1 MKKLKKHSSSYSLML
16 ARQFVVAFLVSG
28 IIILIY
34 ESFEDIETGMVPSWL
49 SHLLTVV
56 FISVTVSIFASIIRK
71 KQDEYANKIR
81 NMDDS
86 RLKNQEKYRMLFENL
101 PFGFQ
106 LNEIIYDKK
115 GEPID
120 FRSIEVNK
128 YYEKISGIEAGKF
141 RGEDKIDLKA
151 DEEMN
156 SKFMLVGITGKPF
169 SQEYYSKT
177 NRKHLMVSA
186 YSPEPGQVA
195 VLTEDISI
203 RKKSEERQLL
213 LGKVLGILNRGSNWS
228 YSIRDILH
236 EIKSFSAIDAIGIR
250 LEKEN
255 DFPYYAYEGFSDE
268 FLIEEN
274 SICSRLR
281 DGSIKFSPEGNP
293 ILECTCGM
301 VISGKIPDESYMTKE
316 GSLWTNDSKEF
327 LDVPAYEDP
336 RVNPRN
342 TCIHNGYMSV
352 LLVPLKIGDKI
363 IGLLQMNNRE
373 AGKFAQEDI
382 EFFEELGNTISI
394 AYGRMLNE
402 MIIQTS
408 RKEIARNEEK
418 YHRFFD
424 EDLAG
429 DFIANGEGIICDC
442 NRSLLSIFGYSDKSE
457 LIGKHMRTLYYDKS
471 EYEKLIAKLKSDK
484 VLKNYETIRERQ
496 NGELVNLIE
505 NVSALCNDDGDI
517 IEITGYYFDVTNRK
531 KAEVSLR
538 EAETT
543 ASTLLNASGSTNIL
557 LSASDY
563 KVLDINRAGSL
574 LFGSNSADI
583 KGSNADELFRL
594 ISGIFTSKLD
604 EALRESKT
612 VRFQEER
619 AGKHFYNQ
627 IYPIRNESGEIQRLA
642 VFIQD
647 ITEIHQI
654 RELRELN
661 NELSELNA
669 TKDRLFSV
677 LAHDLRS
684 PVSGILN
691 LAELLNKNIEN
702 YEPAKSASF
711 LKSILI
717 TSYQILNLLDNL
729 TMWAKSRRGQ
739 IDFDPVYFKLNQVIP
754 EITEVMQSAATNKK
768 ISIESR
774 IKDNVMCYADIN
786 MMKCILRNL
795 VQNSV
800 KFTNIGG
807 WVRIDAAVKSGILEI
822 SVSDN
827 GIGMNDN
834 LMKNLFKKNAS
845 ISVQGTSKEKGSGI
859 GLLLCREFIERHSGS
874 INVESVPEKGSRFI
888 VTFPM
893 PES

>member
-1 MKKLKKHSSSYSLML
+1 MKNPGNFRSSLL
-16 ARQFVVAFLVSG
+16 VKIARQFAVAFLVSG

-49 SHLLTVV
+49 NHLLTVV
-56 FISVTVSIFASIIRK
+56 FISVTVSFFAGIIRK
-71 KQDEYANKIR
+71 KQDEYTNKIR

-115 GEPID
+115 GEPAG
-120 FRSIEVNK
+120 FRNIEVNK
-128 YYEKISGIEAGKF
+128 YYEKISGFEAGKF
-141 RGEDKIDLKA
+141 GGKDKIDLSA

-169 SQEYYSKT
+169 SQEYYSKAQ
-177 NRKHLMVSA
+177 RKHLRVSA
-186 YSPEPGQVA
+186 YSPEPNQFA

-203 RKKSEERQLL
+203 RKKAEERQLL
-213 LGKVLGILNRGSNWS
+213 LGKVLEILNRRSNWS

-236 EIKSFSAIDAIGIR
+236 EIKSFSEIDAIGIR

-255 DFPYYAYEGFSDE
+255 DFPYYANEGFSDE

-274 SICSRLR
+274 SICSRLK
-281 DGSIKFSPEGNP
+281 DGSINFSSEGDP

-301 VISGKIPDESYMTKE
+301 VISGKIPNESYMTKK
-316 GSLWTNDSKEF
+316 GSLWTNYSKEF
-327 LDVPAYEDP
+327 LNFPADADP
-336 RVNPRN
+336 RLNPRN
-342 TCIHNGYMSV
+342 TCIHHGYMSV
-352 LLVPLKIGDKI
+352 LLVPLKTGNKV
-363 IGLLQMNNRE
+363 IGLLQMNKRE
-373 AGKFAQEDI
+373 AGKFTQEDV
-382 EFFEELGNTISI
+382 EFYEELGNTISI

-402 MIIQTS
+402 MIIKAS
-408 RKEIARNEEK
+408 KEELARNE
-418 YHRFFD
+418 D
-424 EDLAG
+424 
-429 DFIANGEGIICDC
+429 
-442 NRSLLSIFGYSDKSE
+442 SLK
-457 LIGKHMRTLYYDKS
+457 
-471 EYEKLIAKLKSDK
+471 
-484 VLKNYETIRERQ
+484 
-496 NGELVNLIE
+496 
-505 NVSALCNDDGDI
+505 
-517 IEITGYYFDVTNRK
+517 
-531 KAEVSLR
+531 

-543 ASTLLNASGSTNIL
+543 ARTLLNASGSTNIL

-574 LFGSNSADI
+574 LFESNSDDI
-583 KGSNADELFRL
+583 KGSNAVELFRH
-594 ISGIFTSKLD
+594 ISGIFTSKLN

-654 RELRELN
+654 KELRELN

-691 LAELLNKNIEN
+691 LTELLKKNLDK

-729 TMWAKSRRGQ
+729 TIWAKSRRGQ
-739 IDFDPVYFKLNQVIP
+739 IDFDPVHFKLNQVIP
-754 EITEVMQSAATNKK
+754 EVTEVMQSAATNKK
-768 ISIESR
+768 ISIESS
-774 IKDNVMCYADIN
+774 IDDSVICYADIN

-795 VQNSV
+795 VQNSI

-807 WVRIDAAVKSGILEI
+807 WVKIDAAMLPGIIEI

-834 LMKNLFKKNAS
+834 LIKSLFKKNTSVS
-845 ISVQGTSKEKGSGI
+845 IQGTSKEKGSGI

-874 INVESVPEKGSRFI
+874 IKVESVPEKGSRFT
-888 VTFPM
+888 VTFPL